1 MDMIVSDGDTPW
13 CIGIESGAA
22 TGWAA
27 TDWTEEMML
36 RTTSLENYDA
46 WVAGDLPFNSPEVTA
61 AIEAWSDIWF
71 NDDYVFGGREQ
82 IATTFFGDSPAAM
95 FEDPPKCWMHKQ
107 GSFITSFFPEGNE
120 AGVDYDFFYLPPIG
134 DDYGRPYLVSGDLY
148 AATSDRPEVLAFMEY
163 FSRGESLKVWMESGG
178 ALSPHKDVDLSWH
191 SDPVEAGVGS
201 AIASATSVRF
211 DASDLM
217 PGEVGA
223 GTFWTGMTSY
233 VNGDAD
239 LATVLEEIDASW
251 P

>member
-1 MDMIVSDGDTPW
+1 
-13 CIGIESGAA
+13 
-22 TGWAA
+22 
-27 TDWTEEMML
+27 
-36 RTTSLENYDA
+36 
-46 WVAGDLPFNSPEVTA
+46 
-61 AIEAWSDIWF
+61 
-71 NDDYVFGGREQ
+71 
-82 IATTFFGDSPAAM
+82 
-95 FEDPPKCWMHKQ
+95 MHKQ
-107 GSFITSFFPEGNE
+107 GSFITSFFTEGVE
-120 AGVDYDFFYLPPIG
+120 AGTDFDFFYLPPIG

-163 FSRGESLKVWMESGG
+163 FTTGESLKVWMESGG

-191 SDPVEAGVGS
+191 SDPVEAGVGA

-239 LATVLEEIDASW
+239 LDTVLEEIDASW